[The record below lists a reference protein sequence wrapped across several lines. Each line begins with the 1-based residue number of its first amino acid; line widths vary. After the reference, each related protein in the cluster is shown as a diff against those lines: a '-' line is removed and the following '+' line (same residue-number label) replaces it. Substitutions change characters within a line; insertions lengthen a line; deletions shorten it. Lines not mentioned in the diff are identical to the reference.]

1 MSSEDELRKTLIER
15 ARKEAEKIIEEAKK
29 RAKEI
34 VEQARRE
41 YERRVARKREEVIKR
56 IIEEESRRY
65 TAKIVELNKELVR
78 LKNEVLNN
86 LRNEIINYLKSLDP
100 KTREES
106 LRKLL
111 KEAIN
116 SGVFS
121 EHKVVVRV
129 VRNDKEIIEKIIKKD
144 KELKKVIVRVEELG
158 DEYIG
163 GVLIESEDG
172 SIALDNTYKSRIERL
187 TPEIVRKL
195 NEEIFEVSK

>member
-41 YERRVARKREEVIKR
+41 YERRVAKRREEVIKK

-65 TAKIVELNKELVR
+65 TAKMVELNKELVR

-86 LRNEIINYLKSLDP
+86 LRSEIINYLRNLDP

-111 KEAIN
+111 KEAIS

-121 EHKVVVRV
+121 EHKVVVKV
-129 VRNDKEIIEKIIKKD
+129 VHKDREIIERIIKKD
-144 KELKKVIVRVEELG
+144 KELKKVVARIEEIN

-163 GVLIESEDG
+163 GVLVESEDG

-187 TPEIVRKL
+187 TPEMVRRL
-195 NEEIFEVSK
+195 NKEIYEVSR